1 MIARVP
7 LLLKFF
13 RVVIL
18 HVLYNFQQYS
28 GMIGSPYILR

>member
-18 HVLYNFQQYS
+18 LYNFQQYS
-28 GMIGSPYILR
+28 GMIGSPYILC